1 MPTDDLDRFC
11 CQNPDCTHHGRR
23 GAGNLSICGYY
34 GKAQHRLLYCRTC
47 KARFSE
53 FKGTP
58 LFNSKLPH
66 DKVLAILQHLAD
78 GCGVRATARLCK
90 VGRNTVLRF
99 TQRFGQHA
107 ELFHDQEVR
116 HVDPKQIQPDEA
128 WTFVGKKRQAL

>member
-11 CQNPDCTHHGRR
+11 CRNPECPQHGQR
-23 GAGNLSICGYY
+23 GAGNLSVCGSY

-66 DKVLAILQHLAD
+66 EKVLSILERFPGKLSRKRPEPVYSRH
-78 GCGVRATARLCK
+78 ARIS
-90 VGRNTVLRF
+90 G
-99 TQRFGQHA
+99 
-107 ELFHDQEVR
+107 
-116 HVDPKQIQPDEA
+116 
-128 WTFVGKKRQAL
+128 